1 MPNLS
6 TALCQCLLNVDQS
19 DSIPTGRIF
28 SHVPEPATRHW
39 GRERPVQIRPSTPY
53 AQRLR
58 TVADSAFDPPANRPQ
73 PPTPRA
79 VLHAPRPALPDA
91 SRARSWLHLGGSSLE
106 GSDSTVCARRY
117 RRPRVADRAPPATC
131 TLGSRGRRRRQRARN
146 ADRRSTLARPRGRL
160 PARQLCE

>member
-58 TVADSAFDPPANRPQ
+58 TVADSALDPPADRPQ

-79 VLHAPRPALPDA
+79 VLHVPRPALPDA
-91 SRARSWLHLGGSSLE
+91 SRARSWLHLGGSSL
-106 GSDSTVCARRY
+106 
-117 RRPRVADRAPPATC
+117 RVRQHSLRAAVPPA
-131 TLGSRGRRRRQRARN
+131 
-146 ADRRSTLARPRGRL
+146 
-160 PARQLCE
+160 

>member
-58 TVADSAFDPPANRPQ
+58 TVADSAFDPPANRAQ

-79 VLHAPRPALPDA
+79 VLHVPRPALPDA
-91 SRARSWLHLGGSSLE
+91 SRARSWLHLGGSSLR
-106 GSDSTVCARRY
+106 SDSTVCARRY